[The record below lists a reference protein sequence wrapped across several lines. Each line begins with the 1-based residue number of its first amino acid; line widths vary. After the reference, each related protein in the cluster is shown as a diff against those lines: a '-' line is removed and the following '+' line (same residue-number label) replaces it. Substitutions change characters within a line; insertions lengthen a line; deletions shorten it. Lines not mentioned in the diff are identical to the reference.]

1 MSCNVFQ
8 NRSTLCLGV
17 RLLFIKLID
26 KIDDDADDDDD
37 DKNDDGDA
45 VVVDD
50 TVDCAV
56 DDDEDTLVLGLV

>member
-37 DKNDDGDA
+37 KNDDGDA